1 MEKKKRKKKI
11 EYPLLINTL
20 GGCLELINIQ
30 LSLYLIHVG
39 YYDYNILSPDISL

>member
-20 GGCLELINIQ
+20 GGCLKQINIQ
-30 LSLYLIHVG
+30 LSLYLIHVRH
-39 YYDYNILSPDISL
+39 